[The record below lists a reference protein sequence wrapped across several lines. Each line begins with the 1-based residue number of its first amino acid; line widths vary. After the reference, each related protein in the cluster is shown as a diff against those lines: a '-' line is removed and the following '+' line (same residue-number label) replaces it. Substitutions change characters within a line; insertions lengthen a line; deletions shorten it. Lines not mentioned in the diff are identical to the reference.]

1 MAQNIDME
9 LMSPKIA
16 ADMKS
21 GKIRILTDVEEK
33 KHTRILYEEA
43 FDDPKAFVDYY
54 YDEKCIDNIIITEQD
69 AGDIVSM
76 CHMNPYHLM
85 VKGQLIQSYYLVA
98 VATKRTRRHEG
109 HMSEVLFA
117 AFDRM
122 NSDKIPFC
130 YLLPVTEE
138 IYEWMGFER
147 ICDYAANTEEDYE
160 QIRKKYDIYCVRDSV
175 YKRRHDIEKRLS
187 ASDAGELLPE
197 HPVIMAK
204 IINLASFIAMSGLN
218 ADATEK
224 DCLAWLRQQKIYIC
238 EEV

>member
-21 GKIRILTDVEEK
+21 GKIRILTDSEEK
-33 KHTRILYEEA
+33 RHTRMLYEEA

-147 ICDYAANTEEDYE
+147 ICDYAANTEEDYG

-175 YKRRHDIEKRLS
+175 YRRRHNIEKRLS

>member
-76 CHMNPYHLM
+76 
-85 VKGQLIQSYYLVA
+85 QS
-98 VATKRTRRHEG
+98 T
-109 HMSEVLFA
+109 
-117 AFDRM
+117 DRQ
-122 NSDKIPFC
+122 NI
-130 YLLPVTEE
+130 L
-138 IYEWMGFER
+138 
-147 ICDYAANTEEDYE
+147 
-160 QIRKKYDIYCVRDSV
+160 
-175 YKRRHDIEKRLS
+175 
-187 ASDAGELLPE
+187 
-197 HPVIMAK
+197 
-204 IINLASFIAMSGLN
+204 
-218 ADATEK
+218 
-224 DCLAWLRQQKIYIC
+224 
-238 EEV
+238 